1 MATKVIRTCIRS
13 VLNIQPENETVNSEF
28 ITIVNS
34 HIVYN
39 KLGKS
44 TSLASNTIPSESNI
58 LICSPPVATLNWK
71 GLSGLDWHSYCLG
84 KSLANKKNWQW
95 QISTFHHLQC
105 KTSTLFHLNLS

>member
-1 MATKVIRTCIRS
+1 MANKVIRIRS

-44 TSLASNTIPSESNI
+44 TSLASNTLPSESDI
-58 LICSPPVATLNWK
+58 
-71 GLSGLDWHSYCLG
+71 
-84 KSLANKKNWQW
+84 
-95 QISTFHHLQC
+95 
-105 KTSTLFHLNLS
+105 